1 VRDQIGQVHLRDL
14 YEEYPWRPLFA
25 GLADIRFDGYC
36 FAEIPESADPLRVL
50 KYFRSLFRAY
60 QNL

>member
-1 VRDQIGQVHLRDL
+1 MAGSSRRA
-14 YEEYPWRPLFA
+14 PL
-25 GLADIRFDGYC
+25 LE

-50 KYFRSLFRAY
+50 KYFRGLFAY